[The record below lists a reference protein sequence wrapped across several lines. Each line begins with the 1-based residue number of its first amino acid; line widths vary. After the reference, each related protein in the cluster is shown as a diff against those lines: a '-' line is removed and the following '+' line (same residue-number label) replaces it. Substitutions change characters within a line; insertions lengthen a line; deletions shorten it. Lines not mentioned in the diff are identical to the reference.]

1 MRGIPKNAQKVFS
14 QVKSQTGMSVYQI
27 AKSLGL
33 DYKNAHNAV
42 EFLEQWGFIASEHT
56 VRNNKP
62 CRLIRVPAELQGL
75 DLVNVSIESGEK
87 LMIQKESRRKAY
99 FQAHDSVTIPNTP
112 PLISLNKKSLKVW

>member
-1 MRGIPKNAQKVFS
+1 MRGIPKNAQKVFG
-14 QVKSQTGMSVYQI
+14 QAKSQTGMSVYQI

-42 EFLEQWGFIASEHT
+42 EFLEQWGFITSEHA

-62 CRLIRVPAELQGL
+62 CRLVHVPSELQGL

-87 LMIQKESRRKAY
+87 LMLQKENRRKAY
-99 FQAHDSVTIPNTP
+99 FQTHESVTIPDTP